1 MQVEKSKLMNERKMM
16 FKTKSETL
24 QELKKRIKKCKI
36 EKIYDFTVIEWEN
49 DAGLVLNE
57 ISRNFK
63 SKVIVRSSAHGE
75 DSSEKSEA
83 GSYQSI
89 LNINP
94 NSKKS
99 VKKAVNDVINSYK
112 IKKNLNPQN
121 QILIQKQVTDIITSG
136 VILTRENK
144 QGLPYFI
151 INYKDGKETDSVT
164 KGIANNVIKIFREI
178 ESRHIPE
185 KWKNLV
191 IAIKEIESIT
201 NRNDLD
207 IEFGITKNN
216 QIIIFQVRPITSIEF
231 NQIKDEMVGRRIQS
245 CVKKFKSLQ
254 KKEKIFGKKT
264 IFSDMS
270 DWNPA
275 EIIGNNPNPL
285 DYSLYDFLIMKDAWH
300 LGRSVIGYQK
310 INQGLMQKFGTKPYV
325 DLRASF
331 NSLIPS
337 NIKQSTRRKLIN
349 YYLKKLEENPFL
361 HDKVEFEILFSC
373 YDFSLKKRLKELKE
387 FNFQQKEINNIV
399 HNVLEFTNS
408 LIDNYEE
415 ILNESEKALWNMSNN
430 RKTILENVHKNS
442 NYSDYLD
449 AAISLLSDCR
459 VYGTIHF
466 STMARMA
473 FVASILLKSMIKE
486 EMIDTKTA
494 DGIMNSI
501 NTPLTKFRSDFGKF
515 CNEKISKKEFLEKY
529 GHLRPGTY
537 DITSKRYDKSTQ
549 FLNNIRFVNKNS
561 KVKKFE
567 INPKINN
574 LFKKNKLL
582 INANEFIKFTQ
593 NTLRKREELKF
604 EFTKNLSESL
614 ELLSK
619 AGEYLEF
626 SRDDLK
632 YLEINFIKKTYKKY
646 SENNL
651 KKIWAKK
658 MINEKRVRAID
669 EKLMLPS
676 IIFNENDLR
685 IIKDNIVKP
694 NYITKQ
700 SISAELVFL
709 KDLNRIPN
717 LENKIVLIENADP
730 GYDWIFTKNPKGLIT
745 RYGGIASHMSIRCAE
760 LSLPAAIGCGDAIF
774 EKLISTLK
782 VNLDCENSQITILE
796 NKITDK
802 YIEERKVLKSLGY
815 IK

>member
-1 MQVEKSKLMNERKMM
+1 MKDKKML
-16 FKTKSETL
+16 FRTKSETL
-24 QELKKRIKKCKI
+24 QELKKKLKKCEI

-49 DAGLVLNE
+49 DAKLILNE

-63 SKVIVRSSAHGE
+63 SKIIVRSSAHGE
-75 DSSEKSEA
+75 DSVKKSEA

-99 VKKAVNDVINSYK
+99 VKKAVDDVINSY
-112 IKKNLNPQN
+112 IKKGNLNLQN
-121 QILIQKQVTDIITSG
+121 QILIQKQTTDIITSG
-136 VILTRENK
+136 VIFTRENN
-144 QGLPYFI
+144 QGSPYFI
-151 INYKDGKETDSVT
+151 INYKDGVETDSVT
-164 KGIANNVIKIFREI
+164 KGIANDVIKIFRKI
-178 ESRHIPE
+178 ELKHIPE
-185 KWKNLV
+185 KWNNLV

-216 QIIIFQVRPITSIEF
+216 QIVIFQVRPITSIKF
-231 NQIKDEMVGRRIQS
+231 NQIKDEIIGWKIES
-245 CVKKFKSLQ
+245 CIKKFKNLQ
-254 KKEKIFGKKT
+254 KKEKTLGKKT

-300 LGRSVIGYQK
+300 LGRNVIGYQK

-331 NSLIPS
+331 NSLIPA
-337 NIKQSTRRKLIN
+337 NIKQSTKIKLIN
-349 YYLKKLEENPFL
+349 YYLEKLEKYPFL

-373 YDFSLKKRLKELKE
+373 YDFSLNKRLKELKK
-387 FNFQQKEINNIV
+387 FNFQKKEIEDIT

-408 LIDNYEE
+408 LIENYEK
-415 ILNESEKALWNMSNN
+415 ILNDSEKALSNMSKN
-430 RKTILENVHKNS
+430 RKTVLKNIHQDS
-442 NYSDYLD
+442 TYSDYLD

-459 VYGTIHF
+459 IYGTIHF

-486 EMIDTKTA
+486 EMIDAKIV
-494 DGIMNSI
+494 DEIMNSI

-515 CNEKISKKEFLEKY
+515 CNEKITKKEFLDKY

-561 KVKKFE
+561 KIKKFK
-567 INPKINN
+567 INPKINA
-574 LFKKNKLL
+574 LFKKNKLQ
-582 INANEFIKFTQ
+582 INANEFVKFTQ

-614 ELLSK
+614 ELLSR
-619 AGEYLEF
+619 AGECLEY
-626 SRDDLK
+626 SRNDLK
-632 YLEINFIKKTYKKY
+632 YLEIDFIKKTYKKY
-646 SENNL
+646 SKNNL
-651 KKIWAKK
+651 KKIWTKK
-658 MINEKRVRAID
+658 IIGEKRIRAID

-676 IIFNENDLR
+676 IIFNENDLK
-685 IIKDNIVKP
+685 IIKHHIVKP

-700 SISAELVFL
+700 SISTELVFL
-709 KDLNRIPN
+709 KDLNKIPN

-774 EKLISTLK
+774 EKLISASK
-782 VNLDCENSQITILE
+782 VILDCENNQITIVE
-796 NKITDK
+796 NEIADE